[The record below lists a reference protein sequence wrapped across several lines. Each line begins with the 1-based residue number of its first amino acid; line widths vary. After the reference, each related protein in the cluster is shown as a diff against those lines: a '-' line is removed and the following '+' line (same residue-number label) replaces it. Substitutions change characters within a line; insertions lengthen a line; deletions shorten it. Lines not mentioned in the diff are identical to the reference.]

1 MRHST
6 ILTTLLL
13 ATLGAA
19 VSLFIFFP
27 REAALVTGS
36 VRRMIDPKRPD
47 LVRLE
52 YITANPELSRGW
64 RTLRVVEKP
73 EQCLPLLEQNHARD
87 PGIAGPLGALRC
99 VSYRKDGEM
108 IEVLQ
113 TRRIAAPAG

>member
-13 ATLGAA
+13 ALLAAAATLF
-19 VSLFIFFP
+19 VFFP
-27 REAALVTGS
+27 GEAALVTGS

-52 YITANPELSRGW
+52 YITVNPEQSRGW
-64 RTLRVVEKP
+64 RTLRSFERGG
-73 EQCLPLLEQNHARD
+73 ECLSLLDHNHARD
-87 PGIAGPLGALRC
+87 PGLAGPIGALRC
-99 VSYRKDGEM
+99 VSYRKTGEM

-113 TRRIAAPAG
+113 TRRLAPQG

>member
-13 ATLGAA
+13 ALLGAA
-19 VSLFIFFP
+19 VTLFMFFP
-27 REAALVTGS
+27 GEAALVTGS

-52 YITANPELSRGW
+52 YIAVNPEQSRGW
-64 RTLRVVEKP
+64 RTLRVLERGD
-73 EQCLPLLEQNHARD
+73 QCLPLLDRNHSRD
-87 PGIAGPLGALRC
+87 PALAGPIGALRC

-108 IEVLQ
+108 IEVLE
-113 TRRIAAPAG
+113 TRRLAPQG

>member
-13 ATLGAA
+13 ALLAAA
-19 VSLFIFFP
+19 VSLFLFFP
-27 REAALVTGS
+27 GEAALVTGS

-52 YITANPELSRGW
+52 YMTVNPEQSRGW
-64 RTLRVVEKP
+64 RTLRVLERP
-73 EQCLPLLEQNHARD
+73 EQCLPLLDKNHARD
-87 PGIAGPLGALRC
+87 PGLAGPIGSLRC